1 MFSDTHFHMAHLAE
15 RGQNIA
21 ALFTALAERGTA
33 FMLDIG
39 NKPGDID
46 TRLAVMRRA
55 FDEIDSQK
63 VKNHVTDF
71 LFFAMGIWPSKDAIV
86 ERERAVK
93 ALEENFARAK
103 TIDALAAK
111 TAALGECGIDHH
123 WNPSGADNR
132 AKDDFTAQIIAGEA
146 ELFEAQLSLARSLS
160 LPVIV
165 HSRDAF
171 DTTLSCI
178 ANVGYDRG
186 VIHCFSYDIP
196 QARAF
201 LERGWY
207 ISFSGDITYAKKS
220 AADSMKNLLNFVPR
234 DRFLLETDAPYL
246 APVPER
252 GKVNTPIFIEYVY
265 RFAAEL
271 CGTSAE
277 ELSALVDA
285 NAQSLFCPGQI

>member
-1 MFSDTHFHMAHLAE
+1 MFSDTHFHLAHLAE

-21 ALFTALAERGTA
+21 SLFTALAERGTA
-33 FMLDIG
+33 FALDIG
-39 NKPGDID
+39 NKPNDID
-46 TRLAVMRRA
+46 TRLSVMRHA
-55 FDEIDSQK
+55 LDSIDSDKIKSQ
-63 VKNHVTDF
+63 VKNF
-71 LFFAMGIWPSKDAIV
+71 LFFAMGIWPSRDAIV
-86 ERERAVK
+86 DRERAVK
-93 ALEENFARAK
+93 MLQDDFLRAK
-103 TIDALAAK
+103 STDELSTKI
-111 TAALGECGIDHH
+111 AALGECGVDHH

-132 AKDDFTAQIIAGEA
+132 SQDGFTAKIITGEV
-146 ELFEAQLSLARSLS
+146 ELFEAQLSLARSLD

-171 DTTLSCI
+171 DSTLSCI

-207 ISFSGDITYAKKS
+207 ISFSGSITYVKKQAIDAMQS
-220 AADSMKNLLNFVPR
+220 LLKFVPR
-234 DRFLLETDAPYL
+234 DRFLLETDSPFL

-252 GKVNTPIFIEYVY
+252 GNINTPILIEHIYA
-265 RFAAEL
+265 FASEL
-271 CGTSAE
+271 LGTSAE

-285 NAQSLFCPGQI
+285 NVRNLFFA